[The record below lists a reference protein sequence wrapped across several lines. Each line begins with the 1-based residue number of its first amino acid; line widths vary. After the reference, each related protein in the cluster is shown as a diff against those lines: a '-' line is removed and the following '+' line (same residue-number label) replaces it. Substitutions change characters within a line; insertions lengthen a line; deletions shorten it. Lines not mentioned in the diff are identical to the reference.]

1 MNIYEHL
8 PEDLEKFRDLPEIK
22 IAPLPNC
29 PAILTREEA
38 AHICN
43 VSKQTIDRM
52 ITAELLPVNCDGD
65 IRRADL
71 IAYIQTHTLAD
82 KPLL

>member
-1 MNIYEHL
+1 MALKEFLNT
-8 PEDLEKFRDLPEIK
+8 
-22 IAPLPNC
+22 NN
-29 PAILTREEA
+29 LTFGEVARL
-38 AHICN
+38 
-43 VSKQTIDRM
+43 T
-52 ITAELLPVNCDGD
+52 TGLLPVNCDGD